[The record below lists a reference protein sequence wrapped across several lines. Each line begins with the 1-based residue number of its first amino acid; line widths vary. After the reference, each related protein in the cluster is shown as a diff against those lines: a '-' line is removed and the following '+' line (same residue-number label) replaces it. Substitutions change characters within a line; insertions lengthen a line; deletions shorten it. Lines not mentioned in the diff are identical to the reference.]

1 MFFAL
6 WKLPFK
12 PYISRAECKMVLH
25 VHSTA
30 LRSFWYLP
38 LDFYIWLFWLSCKC
52 ELVYLTFYTCL
63 PFQLWILS
71 AIIQTLRLSHLWAQ
85 IKLWVYKSSPDVLYK
100 KIYRLFLVMFQGDYS
115 RKQYRQN
122 KAWQIQVSRR
132 KTTNT

>member
-1 MFFAL
+1 MFLHYGSYHLNPLFQEVNAK
-6 WKLPFK
+6 WFYM
-12 PYISRAECKMVLH
+12 YIHQHLEAFGIS
-25 VHSTA
+25 
-30 LRSFWYLP
+30 P
-38 LDFYIWLFWLSCKC
+38 LISVAFWLPCKC

-100 KIYRLFLVMFQGDYS
+100 NINSLFFSMFQGDYS
-115 RKQYRQN
+115 RTQYRQN
-122 KAWQIQVSRR
+122 KAWQIQFSRR